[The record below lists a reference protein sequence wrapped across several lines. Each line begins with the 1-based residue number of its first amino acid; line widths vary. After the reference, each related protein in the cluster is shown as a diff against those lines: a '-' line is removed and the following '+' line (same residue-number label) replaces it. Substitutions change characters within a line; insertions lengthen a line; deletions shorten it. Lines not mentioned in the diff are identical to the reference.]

1 MKGVFRMTPTHI
13 KGPQADSD
21 MRELVPKS
29 ARKPWR
35 RPELRKL
42 PISAT
47 AGSKGTGNE
56 GMGPTKSGDANVFTS

>member
-42 PISAT
+42 PIAAT
-47 AGSKGTGNE
+47 AGSKGKLSEGVGN
-56 GMGPTKSGDANVFTS
+56 TKNADSGVPVS